1 LKQFVYKPYAWKKAI
16 NSPEHKLQVGSFIFS
31 KKRGSNGS
39 QSMQNYYFAFKVI
52 EINGDLVRLSVIR
65 KLSDKNNLLQGDFS
79 TTKEGYKNL
88 KENIQNLTIT
98 GILTKKLYTDWDLA
112 EKPFDPNNTL
122 IKAFNKNKLDSIVE
136 NIQPKHQT
144 YKELVKALEIINTYP
159 KEEPTDTIKS
169 VDKITLKD
177 TNNALISI
185 KKKLLFWKD
194 LTGKDSL
201 TNIYDQKTFEAV
213 KRFQERHGLAADG
226 VIGYGTLSA
235 LNFSKEKRKQQ
246 IIANL
251 ERWRWYNNDL
261 SFEDYQR
268 QIDAIREILKGNFKE
283 SMKDFKRLM
292 NDYAQ
297 NLHFEEAQK
306 IKEKIEI
313 LENYQSRS
321 TIVNPKITNVDVFS
335 IVSDESAAYVN
346 FLQISH
352 GSIIRSHTMEIKKKL
367 DETDEE
373 LLELAVVEMRERFN
387 LLSKEVIV
395 PFEIDLG
402 EKIKVTIPQLGDK
415 KQILDLS
422 IRNAKFYR
430 IEQLKQLQIVDPDR
444 HVNRIM
450 AQMQKDLRLPAEP
463 RHIECFDNSN
473 IQGTNPVAACVVF
486 KDGKASKKD
495 YRHFN
500 VKTVEG
506 PDDFA
511 SMTEIVYRRYKRL
524 LDENEPLPQLIIIDG
539 GKGQLSAAL
548 KSIDDLGLRGKIA
561 IIGIAKRL
569 EELFYP
575 GDSIPLYL
583 DKKSET
589 LKVIQQLRNEAHR
602 FGITFHRDKRS
613 KAALN
618 SSVESI
624 PGIGEKTMLTLI
636 QHFKSVKRLKLA
648 TEKEISD
655 VVGVSKAKKIVDFY
669 KTN

>member
-1 LKQFVYKPYAWKKAI
+1 MCLEYHIGNCKGPCEGFESLENYQKQV
-16 NSPEHKLQVGSFIFS
+16 
-31 KKRGSNGS
+31 
-39 QSMQNYYFAFKVI
+39 
-52 EINGDLVRLSVIR
+52 
-65 KLSDKNNLLQGDFS
+65 
-79 TTKEGYKNL
+79 
-88 KENIQNLTIT
+88 
-98 GILTKKLYTDWDLA
+98 
-112 EKPFDPNNTL
+112 
-122 IKAFNKNKLDSIVE
+122 
-136 NIQPKHQT
+136 
-144 YKELVKALEIINTYP
+144 
-159 KEEPTDTIKS
+159 
-169 VDKITLKD
+169 
-177 TNNALISI
+177 
-185 KKKLLFWKD
+185 
-194 LTGKDSL
+194 
-201 TNIYDQKTFEAV
+201 
-213 KRFQERHGLAADG
+213 
-226 VIGYGTLSA
+226 
-235 LNFSKEKRKQQ
+235 
-246 IIANL
+246 
-251 ERWRWYNNDL
+251 
-261 SFEDYQR
+261 
-268 QIDAIREILKGNFKE
+268 DAIREILKGNFKE
-283 SMKDFKRLM
+283 SMKDFRKVMTDLASKM
-292 NDYAQ
+292 
-297 NLHFEEAQK
+297 HFEEAQK
-306 IKEKIEI
+306 IKEKIEV

-321 TIVNPKITNVDVFS
+321 TIVNPKITNIDVFS
-335 IVSDESAAYVN
+335 IVSDESAAFVN

-373 LLELAVVEMRERFN
+373 LLELAIIELRERFQ
-387 LLSKEVIV
+387 LLSREIIV
-395 PFEIDLG
+395 PFEVEVG
-402 EKIKVTIPQLGDK
+402 ENIKVTVPQLGDK

-444 HVNRIM
+444 HANRIM
-450 AQMQKDLRLPAEP
+450 AQMQKDLRLPVEP

-486 KDGKASKKD
+486 KDGKPSKKD

-500 VKTVEG
+500 IKTVEG

-511 SMTEIVYRRYKRL
+511 SMTEVVYRRYKRL

-539 GKGQLSAAL
+539 GKGQLSSAL
-548 KSIDDLGLRGKIA
+548 KSIDELGLRGKIT

-602 FGITFHRDKRS
+602 FGITHHRDKRS

-618 SSVESI
+618 SSIESI

-648 TEKEISD
+648 TEKDISE
-655 VVGVSKAKKIVDFY
+655 VIGISKAKKITDFY